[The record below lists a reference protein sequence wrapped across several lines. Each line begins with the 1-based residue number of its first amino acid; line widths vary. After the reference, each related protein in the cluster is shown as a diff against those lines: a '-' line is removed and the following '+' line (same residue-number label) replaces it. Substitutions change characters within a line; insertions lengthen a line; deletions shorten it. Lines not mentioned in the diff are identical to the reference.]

1 MASPQPGAGL
11 NLPMGVALARRYVL
25 IGPVARG
32 GLSTVYHAI
41 DAVHGRPAAVKVL
54 SSDDPWVRE
63 SARREARITDRLRHP
78 GVPRVYDYGD
88 AGLADGRT
96 VPYVAM
102 ELLTGVSLA
111 GRVAGGPLPWRE
123 AVRIAATVTDVLAA
137 AHRRGV
143 VHRDLNPSNVMLTA
157 RGIKIV
163 DFGLAALI
171 EPEGERRTRLGPPP
185 SPADDVYAAGVLLYA
200 LLTGRSPYPAARPGA
215 LLAGPMHGLAPTPVL
230 LVDGLPA
237 TVAEA
242 CRWGMRKRP
251 VDRPT
256 AAELAVALWR
266 TVLPHHRL
274 DGGPVAGRG
283 GRPGPGTRAGPV
295 APRTAAAHE
304 NGHGTAHGSGHAT
317 GRVAAGHG

>member
-1 MASPQPGAGL
+1 MASSQPGAGL

-41 DAVHGRPAAVKVL
+41 DALHGRPAAVKVL
-54 SSDDPWVRE
+54 PSGDPWVRE

-111 GRVAGGPLPWRE
+111 GRVAGGRLLCWRE
-123 AVRIAATVTDVLAA
+123 AVRIVATVTDVLAA

-230 LVDGLPA
+230 LVDGLPS

-242 CRWGMRKRP
+242 CRWSMRKRP
-251 VDRPT
+251 ADRPT

-266 TVLPHHRL
+266 TVLPRPDTRAAHPA
-274 DGGPVAGRG
+274 PVTGTLTAAITGAAGAPVTGTAGAPVTAAGRA
-283 GRPGPGTRAGPV
+283 PVTAV
-295 APRTAAAHE
+295 AP
-304 NGHGTAHGSGHAT
+304 
-317 GRVAAGHG
+317 GRG

>member
-1 MASPQPGAGL
+1 
-11 NLPMGVALARRYVL
+11 MGVALARRYVL

-41 DAVHGRPAAVKVL
+41 DTLHGRPAAVKVL
-54 SSDDPWVRE
+54 PSGDPWVRE

-123 AVRIAATVTDVLAA
+123 AVRIVATVTDVLAA

-143 VHRDLNPSNVMLTA
+143 VHRDLNPANVMLTGH
-157 RGIKIV
+157 GIKII

-230 LVDGLPA
+230 LVDGLPPG
-237 TVAEA
+237 VAEA
-242 CRWGMRKRP
+242 CRWSMCKRP
-251 VDRPT
+251 ADRPT
-256 AAELAVALWR
+256 AAELAVTLWR
-266 TVLPHHRL
+266 AVLPHPGTPSPTMPAAHAARH
-274 DGGPVAGRG
+274 PVAAAGLVQAVAQPAEPVRG
-283 GRPGPGTRAGPV
+283 AA
-295 APRTAAAHE
+295 APRHAAPVTAAA
-304 NGHGTAHGSGHAT
+304 APASG
-317 GRVAAGHG
+317 RRRRR